1 MVKFLGLVVLV
12 TLVFTLACQEP
23 TPAPAPTLVSIQVTA
38 TPDLPATVA
47 ALAEKPTATPLPT
60 STPMPTPNVDAT
72 VEGTPNE

>member
-47 ALAEKPTATPLPT
+47 ALAEKPTSTPLPT
-60 STPMPTPNVDAT
+60 STVVKKDDFSNRSTANLS
-72 VEGTPNE
+72 